1 MERNTKGFSSISAH
15 RDRMAGGKSVLGRR
29 FDPLNPASRRVNR
42 SLRSA
47 AFDQFAREIE
57 RDLNPKGPLEQLVTR
72 QAIRSAWRLKASI
85 EGEPELIDDALPS
98 TSTDK
103 AARSLEVAITT
114 LDLLQARHDERT
126 IGVEVLPLGSFVRGD
141 LDHDSVEPN
150 EWPILPTA
158 FDLDPNSAA
167 DEPGPTEGDD
177 EAPPWRD
184 RLIYD
189 FDVSDLSP
197 VVKGTWITVSHVVSL
212 IVDGATWAD
221 ILRSHPELSEA
232 DIRMC
237 VAYAVDEDNSRN

>member
-1 MERNTKGFSSISAH
+1 MVV
-15 RDRMAGGKSVLGRR
+15 GKSGFGRR
-29 FDPLNPASRRVNR
+29 FDPSNPASRRVNR
-42 SLRSA
+42 SLRGA
-47 AFDQFAREIE
+47 AFDQFARGIE

-85 EGEPELIDDALPS
+85 DDEPELIDDALPS
-98 TSTDK
+98 ASTDK

-114 LDLLQARHDERT
+114 LDLLQGRRDEVDANVQADET
-126 IGVEVLPLGSFVRGD
+126 SPLGSFGLNDPGRN
-141 LDHDSVEPN
+141 SVEPN
-150 EWPILPTA
+150 EWPIVPSGS
-158 FDLDPNSAA
+158 DLDTTRLA
-167 DEPGPTEGDD
+167 DDREPAEVVD
-177 EAPPWRD
+177 EAPLWRD
-184 RLIYD
+184 RLVYD

-237 VAYAVDEDNSRN
+237 VAYAVAEEDSRP